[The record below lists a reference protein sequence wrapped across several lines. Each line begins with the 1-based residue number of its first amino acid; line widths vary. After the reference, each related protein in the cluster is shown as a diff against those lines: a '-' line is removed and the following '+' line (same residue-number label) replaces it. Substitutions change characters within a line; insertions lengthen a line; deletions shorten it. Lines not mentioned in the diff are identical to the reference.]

1 MENMMQK
8 IIMLVEDNE
17 RLRKNLLFML
27 KRQGF
32 EAIGAENGK
41 VALALVHE
49 KRPDLIVSDIMMPD
63 MNGYELLE
71 ALRAFETTLSIP
83 VIFLTS
89 KGTMNDIR
97 TGMLLG
103 ADDYLT
109 KPVDFQELVRVI
121 TTRLTQHER
130 QRLNLAAQTE
140 SVQRHLMSVL
150 PHELRTPLS
159 GIIGAS
165 TLIRSEIATLTK
177 EDIFELNE
185 CILSSSRR
193 LARITENFL
202 LYATIRPLLD
212 NPVFTPIVPDVSLEN
227 AEHLVR
233 EVVLT
238 VADGCARMNDVE
250 LSLQDATLSAKQRHV
265 ERAISEVALNAF
277 TFSAIGSLVRVSSR
291 VVNNVL
297 MIDITNEG
305 RGMTEE
311 QISHLK
317 QPISSFIQYDR
328 DEFEQQGTGLGL
340 ALTRSI
346 IALYGGFFNIAS
358 NSEQTTV
365 SLGFPLHKP

>member
-1 MENMMQK
+1 MKK

-32 EAIGAENGK
+32 ETIGAENGK
-41 VALALVHE
+41 VALALVQE
-49 KRPDLIVSDIMMPD
+49 KRPDLIVTDIMMPD
-63 MNGYELLE
+63 MNGYDLLA
-71 ALRAFETTLSIP
+71 ALRALDTTLTIP
-83 VIFLTS
+83 VIFLSS
-89 KGTMNDIR
+89 KGSMNDIR
-97 TGMLLG
+97 TGMLMG

-165 TLIRSEIATLTK
+165 SLIRSEIATLTK
-177 EDIFELNE
+177 EEIFELNE

-202 LYATIRPLLD
+202 LYANIRPLLD
-212 NPVFTPIVPDVSLEN
+212 NPAFTPITADSPLQNVQ
-227 AEHLVR
+227 HLLH
-233 EVVLT
+233 EVIMS
-238 VADGCARMNDVE
+238 VADGCARTSDVE
-250 LSLQDATLSAKQRHV
+250 LTLQDATMGIKQRHL
-265 ERAISEVALNAF
+265 ERAVSEVTLNAF
-277 TFSAIGSLVRVSSR
+277 TFSPIGSTVYVFSR
-291 VVNNVL
+291 VVNQLL
-297 MIDITNEG
+297 MIEITNQG
-305 RGMTEE
+305 RGMTAE
-311 QISHLK
+311 QIQMLK
-317 QPISSFIQYDR
+317 QPIASFIQFDR
-328 DEFEQQGTGLGL
+328 SEFEQQGTGLGL

-346 IALYGGFFNIAS
+346 IALYGGYFDITS
-358 NSEQTTV
+358 DTQQTTI
-365 SLGFPLHKP
+365 SLGFPLYMP

>member
-1 MENMMQK
+1 MQK
-8 IIMLVEDNE
+8 TIMLVEDNE

-41 VALALVHE
+41 VALALVQE
-49 KRPDLIVSDIMMPD
+49 KRPDLIITDIMMPD
-63 MNGYELLE
+63 LNGYELLE
-71 ALRAFETTLSIP
+71 ALRALETTLTIP

-89 KGTMNDIR
+89 KGSMNDIR

-121 TTRLTQHER
+121 TMRLAQHER

-165 TLIRSEIATLTK
+165 SLIRSEIASLSK
-177 EDIFELNE
+177 EEIFELNE

-202 LYATIRPLLD
+202 LYANIRPMLD
-212 NPVFTPIVPDVSLEN
+212 TPAFTPIIADILLEN
-227 AEHLVR
+227 VENHLHEIVMSI
-233 EVVLT
+233 
-238 VADGCARMNDVE
+238 ADGCARTSDVE
-250 LSLQDATLSAKQRHV
+250 LALHDATLRVKPRHL
-265 ERAISEVALNAF
+265 ERAVSEVVLNAF
-277 TFSAIGSLVRVSSR
+277 AFSVIGSMVRVSSH
-291 VVNNVL
+291 VSDKFF
-297 MIDITNEG
+297 MINITNHG
-305 RGMTEE
+305 RGMTAE
-311 QISHLK
+311 QIQTLK
-317 QPISSFIQYDR
+317 QPIASFIQFDR
-328 DEFEQQGTGLGL
+328 SEFEQQGTGLGL

-346 IALYGGFFNIAS
+346 VALYGGSFDIAS
-358 NSEQTTV
+358 DSEQTTV